1 MSGMTVEQQIL
12 EPAAAGVQP
21 AAATSRASRL
31 PVPELARPVITRVL
45 YPEPEYRK
53 YCNGFIPETGLADYL
68 FGTSGQEIDPDSIF
82 SRLRWGGCFVFVSTR
97 HREVEELARKFP
109 PRGFIVERAPAFVR
123 TGPRWLPF
131 PLLSSKIH
139 YFVARKVQLLLPGQ
153 DTERFTYQVSLER
166 HPDPREPFVVLK
178 EVPSPE
184 SVAMRLRNRFP
195 EVSREIIEKRAR
207 KFTEKI
213 FPTFLT
219 REAAI
224 LMILQE
230 HMAPPY
236 NRRVPR
242 VINVEK
248 DDRGFV
254 RRLRMNWLRNG
265 GEPLPQ
271 MEFARQS
278 ADLLRVVH
286 DVAGVIH
293 LDLRLDN
300 FVITP
305 EGVGFV
311 DFGSAVRVNENL
323 AENPMLESLFDE
335 LMRTSQ
341 IQRMLEKMTI
351 SGAVTS
357 SAISRG
363 YQKVDKAVDFFYLA
377 VQFNS
382 PHANPDLAGLILHD
396 PAGRDARDLS
406 RLTEMILRP
415 PDPSNP
421 PFKTFSTASSG
432 SCSSSTS
439 DRAADISAIT
449 PRTSQRSRKPT

>member
-1 MSGMTVEQQIL
+1 MTVEQQIM
-12 EPAAAGVQP
+12 ERTATNAVPAGAGGKI
-21 AAATSRASRL
+21 ARL
-31 PVPELARPVITRVL
+31 PVPELAQPVITRVL
-45 YPEPEYRK
+45 YPSPEYRK
-53 YCNGFIPETGLADYL
+53 FYNGYIPETGLADYL
-68 FGTSGQEIDPDSIF
+68 FGASGQHIDPDQIF
-82 SRLRWGGCFVFVSTR
+82 ARLRWGGCFVYVSTR
-97 HREVEELARKFP
+97 HREVEEVARKFP
-109 PRGFIVERAPAFVR
+109 SRGFMIERPPDFVR
-123 TGPRWLPF
+123 TGPRWLPL
-131 PLLSSKIH
+131 PWVTSKIH
-139 YFVARKVQLLLPGQ
+139 YFIARKVQLLLPGQ
-153 DTERFTYQVSLER
+153 DTERFTYQVSLAR
-166 HPDPREPFVVLK
+166 HDDPREPFVVLK

-195 EVSREIIEKRAR
+195 EVSHDIIDKRAR

-219 REAAI
+219 REAAL

-236 NRRVPR
+236 NARVPR
-242 VINVEK
+242 VIDVEK

-305 EGVGFV
+305 AGVGFV

-323 AENPMLESLFDE
+323 AENPLLESLFDE

-341 IQRMLEKMTI
+341 IQRMLEKMTT

-382 PHANPDLAGLILHD
+382 PHANPDLAGLILYD
-396 PAGRDARDLS
+396 PAGRDAKDLS

-421 PFKTFSTASSG
+421 PFKSAK
-432 SCSSSTS
+432 
-439 DRAADISAIT
+439 DILHGVERIMLKLDQR
-449 PRTSQRSRKPT
+449 PRG